1 MSPQSKILFAL
12 LVPKADEAQSSFHTP
27 LKKNEKM
34 DKTLH
39 FDLKERKKGFF
50 HFFIHQEIFSAN
62 WCLIKLLICV
72 FLPPITEYQSF
83 LALSWG

>member
-39 FDLKERKKGFF
+39 FDLKKKKEKKD
-50 HFFIHQEIFSAN
+50 FFIFSF
-62 WCLIKLLICV
+62 IKK
-72 FLPPITEYQSF
+72 FLVPT
-83 LALSWG
+83 GV